1 MKRRRWWWA
10 VSIVVC
16 LIFVFGAIFVSS
28 DIIFIDKA
36 KGDWNISH
44 FMRSKQEIIEEI
56 EHKKIPGYARGG
68 MEQIE
73 YRSNRAIFELLVDIR
88 DIDAYELNFD
98 MRSKEEMLHDI
109 ETRGFWLYA
118 VGCRGQIE
126 VRSLQATAEVLADIR
141 DIKLEKLKEEALK

>member
-1 MKRRRWWWA
+1 MKNKTLL
-10 VSIVVC
+10 SI
-16 LIFVFGAIFVSS
+16 I
-28 DIIFIDKA
+28 IIFFLATGLTTFAQEDGESTTTIEA
-36 KGDWNISH
+36 
-44 FMRSKQEIIEEI
+44 EIIEEI